1 MRCANGYNL
10 TISETEVL
18 ILSDYKVTC
27 CSTAD
32 MPEEYFK
39 KRGVPVAF
47 YHFEM
52 KGLEYPDDFG
62 KTISFKDFYSAISAG
77 AMPVTSQVN
86 TDAFVELF
94 EPILAD
100 GLDIIHLTLSSGITG
115 SVNSARLARE
125 ELLQRYPNRK
135 LYVVDSLAASSG
147 YGLLLDSA
155 LDLRDGGMGV
165 DELHAWLED
174 NKLNLHHWFF
184 TSDLR
189 HLKRGGRVSSTSA
202 VVGSLLNICPLLNVS
217 STGHLIPRSKE
228 RGKKRVIAAMVDEM
242 RRHARDGL
250 NYSGKCFIS
259 QSACLE
265 DAEAVAE
272 LIQHSFKHLDGGVM
286 INNIGAVI
294 GAHTGP
300 GTVALFFW
308 GDKRKD

>member
-1 MRCANGYNL
+1 M
-10 TISETEVL
+10 
-18 ILSDYKVTC
+18 LSGYKVTC

-39 KRGVPVAF
+39 KRDVPVAL
-47 YHFEM
+47 YHFEL
-52 KGLEYPDDFG
+52 KGIEYPDDFG
-62 KTISFKDFYSAISAG
+62 KTISFKDFYGAISAG

-86 TDAFVELF
+86 TDAFVGLF

-125 ELLQRYPNRK
+125 ELLQRYPDRK
-135 LYVVDSLAASSG
+135 LFVVDSLAASSG
-147 YGLLLDSA
+147 YGLLLDGA
-155 LDLRDGGMGV
+155 LDLRDGGMEI
-165 DELHAWLED
+165 DDLHIWLEN

-217 STGHLIPRSKE
+217 NTGHLVARSKE
-228 RGKKRVIAAMVDEM
+228 RGKKRVIAAMVDKM
-242 RRHARDGL
+242 RRHARDGI

-265 DAEAVAE
+265 DAQAVAS
-272 LIQHSFKHLDGGVM
+272 LIKSSFQHLDGDVM
-286 INNIGAVI
+286 INDVGAVI

-308 GDKRKD
+308 GDRRID